1 MVDLALPD
9 TSGLALVETLLERPD
24 DARPQSWCISPRA
37 AGGRGAGDGS
47 DRAAYARRARRVL
60 DATALVLHRTT
71 EKLPPE
77 QRGILEAL
85 HAGERPLAGR
95 TVLVVDDDIR
105 NLFAMTSLLE
115 RQQMHVLSAETGRD
129 ALALLDSTPGVD
141 VVLMDIMLPGM
152 DGYETMRMMR
162 ATERGRGL
170 PIIALTAKAMKGDRE
185 KCIDA
190 GASDYIAKPVK
201 NPQLL
206 STLRLWLAA
215 SHFFR
220 TRWRTHARSRSGR
233 RRQPNLVPSA
243 VLEPLGQR
251 VATASSGREALRL
264 LLRREFAVILLDVR
278 MPILDGFQTAELVR
292 TSPRCEHTPIIFITA
307 HGDEEHLTRGYR
319 LGAVDYILT
328 PVVPEVLR
336 AKVGVFVELFRKRD
350 VVRRQAESL
359 QRRAERQARLTQAA
373 LDVNAARS
381 VAEIAAVVARDLPAL
396 VESHEVEVDVL
407 LPPSRRYHAAS
418 PAAADPTTDT
428 RAATVLPILSRD
440 GTSIGA
446 IEIVCGSAWSPEDD
460 SIAVQVAQMTSV
472 AVQNLLYG
480 EEWEANRLKDEFL
493 ATLSHELRTPLS
505 AILSWAALLRSGK
518 LDAARVARGIDVIE
532 RNARAQAKLVEDLLD
547 MSRIISGKMRLN
559 VAPVDVRTVVTG
571 AIDAVRPAAEGRS
584 VRLVAELPD
593 IPVMTTGD
601 GARLQQVVWNLLTNA
616 YQPSTPEGGQI
627 AAEVRADDRAIEI
640 SVADSG
646 IGISPAFLP
655 HVFDRFRQAEDSS
668 TRTHRGLGLGLAI
681 VRNLVELHGGSVRA
695 ESLGE
700 GRGSTFRV
708 TIPRQVAVGSFETSD
723 PPPPRPVAAPPAVR
737 RMDTPLA
744 GLGVLLV
751 EDERDA
757 CEAMAL
763 LLKGMGAVVRTA
775 DSVRTALQVIDQW
788 IPDVVLSDIGLP
800 FEDGF
805 TLLSRLQSVERARHL
820 SLPAVALTAYA
831 QAHERARALTAGFRA
846 HLAKPV
852 DENALVETL
861 TPFRR
866 RTRRSPDARDP
877 ATVVDASGD

>member
-1 MVDLALPD
+1 M
-9 TSGLALVETLLERPD
+9 EN
-24 DARPQSWCISPRA
+24 ARPVEI
-37 AGGRGAGDGS
+37 
-47 DRAAYARRARRVL
+47 
-60 DATALVLHRTT
+60 
-71 EKLPPE
+71 
-77 QRGILEAL
+77 
-85 HAGERPLAGR
+85 
-95 TVLVVDDDIR
+95 LVVDDNPDNLIAIR
-105 NLFAMTSLLE
+105 
-115 RQQMHVLSAETGRD
+115 
-129 ALALLDSTPGVD
+129 
-141 VVLMDIMLPGM
+141 
-152 DGYETMRMMR
+152 
-162 ATERGRGL
+162 
-170 PIIALTAKAMKGDRE
+170 
-185 KCIDA
+185 
-190 GASDYIAKPVK
+190 
-201 NPQLL
+201 
-206 STLRLWLAA
+206 
-215 SHFFR
+215 
-220 TRWRTHARSRSGR
+220 
-233 RRQPNLVPSA
+233 A

-251 VATASSGREALRL
+251 VTTVSSGREALRL

-278 MPILDGFQTAELVR
+278 MPIFDGFQTAELVR

-307 HGDEEHLTRGYR
+307 HGDEEHLARGYR

-359 QRRAERQARLTQAA
+359 QHRAERQARLTQAA

-396 VESHEVEVDVL
+396 VESHWVTVDVL

-418 PAAADPTTDT
+418 PEAADPPADCGAT
-428 RAATVLPILSRD
+428 TVLPVLSRD

-446 IEIVCGSAWSPEDD
+446 IEIACGRAWSPEDD
-460 SIAVQVAQMTSV
+460 AIAVQVAQMTSV

-505 AILSWAALLRSGK
+505 AILSWVALLRSGK

-559 VAPVDVRTVVTG
+559 VAPVDVRSVVTG
-571 AIDAVRPAAEGRS
+571 AAEAVRPAAEARS
-584 VRLVAELPD
+584 VRLVVQLPD
-593 IPVMTTGD
+593 PPVMVTAD
-601 GARLQQVVWNLLTNA
+601 GTRLQQVVWNLLTNA
-616 YQPSTPEGGQI
+616 ISFTPEGGQI
-627 AAEVRADDRAIEI
+627 AAGVRDDARTIEI
-640 SVADSG
+640 SVTDSG

-655 HVFDRFRQAEDSS
+655 HVFDRFRQAENSS

-700 GRGSTFRV
+700 GLGSTFRV
-708 TIPRQVAVGSFETSD
+708 TIPRQVTMENSD
-723 PPPPRPVAAPPAVR
+723 APIARPPRVATIPASGHQS
-737 RMDTPLA
+737 DTPLA

-775 DSVRTALQVIDQW
+775 DSVRAALEVIDQW
-788 IPDVVLSDIGLP
+788 VPDVVLSDIGLP

-805 TLLSRLQSVERARHL
+805 TLLSRLQAVERARHV

-831 QAHERARALTAGFRA
+831 QAHERSRALTAGFRA

-852 DENALVETL
+852 DDGALVETL
-861 TPFRR
+861 TPFLRR
-866 RTRRSPDARDP
+866 RDGAASGHDP
-877 ATVVDASGD
+877 AGVADVSGD